1 MTMMSNWSRSSRGGR
16 VDVVMHCDD
25 RISGLQRIQVVER
38 CRLAREC
45 CSSDRYLRYTMCFL
59 RKCVTFVKCKGFGN
73 INCHV
78 ARLFLQADL
87 MFKRP
92 RI

>member
-38 CRLAREC
+38 CRLARETWEGVVHLIDTC
-45 CSSDRYLRYTMCFL
+45 DIPCAF
-59 RKCVTFVKCKGFGN
+59 FVNVSLLSTVKALE
-73 INCHV
+73 I
-78 ARLFLQADL
+78 
-87 MFKRP
+87 
-92 RI
+92 